1 MIRLNR
7 QEGPAGWLWRRLLV
21 LPLCVC
27 LLTACSAR
35 RQVLS
40 VGVSETERLRDLLTR
55 KRIDASFADGTH
67 VGGRVQ
73 KVQDGL
79 LVVDVPQSSGPLAGF
94 TRRQSIPTDR
104 LSTIRFT
111 RQKGHKGLL
120 LGTLFFFGGMGLAVG
135 IISGREGYSDGRTAA
150 AGGVWSGMT
159 ALGYLWGRNKDKENV
174 TLEIQPPDASEGP

>member
-1 MIRLNR
+1 MRLNR
-7 QEGPAGWLWRRLLV
+7 QEETARRRWRRLMV

-35 RQVLS
+35 KQVLPVS
-40 VGVSETERLRDLLTR
+40 VSETERLRDLLSR

-67 VGGRVQ
+67 VDGRVWE
-73 KVQDGL
+73 VQDGL

-111 RQKGHKGLL
+111 RQKGYKSLL
-120 LGTLFFFGGMGLAVG
+120 LGTLFFFGGMGLAAG
-135 IISGREGYSDGRTAA
+135 IIESGEGPSDGRSAA
-150 AGGVWSGMT
+150 AIGVWSGMT

-174 TLEIQPPDASEGP
+174 TVEIQQPDASEGP

>member
-1 MIRLNR
+1 MRPNR
-7 QEGPAGWLWRRLLV
+7 KEGTAGWLWRRLLV

-27 LLTACSAR
+27 LLTSCSAR

-40 VGVSETERLRDLLTR
+40 VSVSETDRLRDLLIR
-55 KRIDASFADGTH
+55 KQIDASFADGTH

-73 KVQDGL
+73 EVQDGL

-120 LGTLFFFGGMGLAVG
+120 LGTLFFFGGSGLAAG
-135 IISGREGYSDGRTAA
+135 IIESGEGPSDGRTAA
-150 AGGVWSGMT
+150 AIGVWSGMT

-174 TLEIQPPDASEGP
+174 TLEIQKPDLSGGP

>member
-1 MIRLNR
+1 M
-7 QEGPAGWLWRRLLV
+7 
-21 LPLCVC
+21 
-27 LLTACSAR
+27 
-35 RQVLS
+35 
-40 VGVSETERLRDLLTR
+40 RDLISR

-73 KVQDGL
+73 EVQDGL

-120 LGTLFFFGGMGLAVG
+120 LGTLVFFGGMGLAVG